1 MVELEPKRAR
11 ACASHFAHESA
22 RCGGTRVSAEADVVM
37 GSKQQSM
44 MAMTHG
50 ERLVMTS
57 ERLVG
62 ELPMASNRGPYESKC
77 EQNERGRFGNCHSR
91 PHAVEAYRL
100 ISQMKSI
107 PRSQFGLQTLT
118 LEPPRPVEPRRLE
131 KIRSEREETLPS
143 DDAWPPQGSA

>member
-22 RCGGTRVSAEADVVM
+22 RCRGTRVSAEADVVM

-62 ELPMASNRGPYESKC
+62 ELPVASNRDPYESKC
-77 EQNERGRFGNCHSR
+77 EQTPRATSPHSLTLSKLCRFSAGPPRGRPR
-91 PHAVEAYRL
+91 AV
-100 ISQMKSI
+100 
-107 PRSQFGLQTLT
+107 
-118 LEPPRPVEPRRLE
+118 
-131 KIRSEREETLPS
+131 
-143 DDAWPPQGSA
+143 PQGAP